1 MSLFRLPVHHLP
13 ELVGPIAQRYWQR
26 LGERDDVP
34 PELFERVESQ
44 PALARQLAQV
54 WVASDYA
61 ANLCIQQPELV
72 LEITGSGELW
82 GPLWPDLEARLRE
95 QMAPLFAMPRPDP
108 DADRQLKQL
117 LRQFQ
122 QRQLLRLIWRDVC
135 HLASVRETAAEI
147 SRLAELIL
155 DVTLDLLYHWAV
167 EIHDVP
173 IGADDGAPQQLV
185 VIGMGKLGAGELNLS
200 SDIDLMF
207 TYPEPGETA
216 KGVTCHQFFTRLGQ
230 QLIDVLDTVTA
241 DGFVFRVDMRLRPY
255 GRDGVLAC
263 SFDAMENYYQLQGRD
278 WERYAML
285 KARIVAGDRAAGAEL
300 LQRLRPFSYRRYLD
314 FSAFESLRVM
324 KQQINKQ
331 VMKKDMNDDIKLG
344 AGGIREAEF
353 VVQALQMVHGG
364 RDRRLQQVS
373 WYVAVDQLREG
384 GYLSVDSAQ
393 RLVSAYTF
401 LRDLEHKLQG
411 FANKQTQALP
421 VTAEQQQRM
430 AVAMGVPDVASA
442 DWSILTAILD
452 HHRTVVHQQFKAVI
466 RMDED
471 EDDASRHDVDDE
483 ALRSLWH
490 EELADDEAV
499 ALLAQHGFEAPEE
512 TWQQLGEFRS
522 DRVFRTLPSD
532 SRQRFSRFMPLLL
545 ATLGQEKT
553 PSRGFLRVM
562 KLVESVARRTA
573 YLVLLTENP
582 RAMKQFVHL
591 CHASPFVAD
600 FLSRNPVLLDELL
613 HVMRQPPGKTELQDE
628 LAQALLRI
636 GEESIEEQLD
646 YLRYFKLTHTLQVA
660 AAQISGTMTVMKV
673 SDYLTFIAEAIL
685 EQVLSLCWQHLT
697 RRHGYPVNSAGK
709 HGSMDFM
716 VIAYGKLGGIEL
728 SYVSD
733 LDVVFAHD
741 GALDED
747 TVTAGEQR
755 SVNSREFYTRLAQR
769 VISMLGAR
777 TASGK
782 LYEVDMRLR
791 PSGESGLLVTTLPAF
806 EQYQCHQAWTWEHQ
820 ALVRARAVA
829 GSTRLMADFEKVR
842 RAILGRPRAPDQL
855 TLDVVGMRRRM
866 REELVRK
873 SGRLASSP
881 AFVIKQGQGGIVD
894 IEFMVQYLVLRFA
907 EEYPSLTQWSDNVR
921 ILESLANSGLLSNT
935 DIDGLTRAYLLL
947 RSALHELALQDIDGV
962 VDSEQAHATLSP
974 LDDSRKRVTALWV
987 KLLGEADAGLDVDT
1001 AAPADVFDA
1010 AVNRLAH

>member
-1 MSLFRLPVHHLP
+1 MSSFRLPVHHLP

-26 LGERDDVP
+26 LGERDNVSSALID
-34 PELFERVESQ
+34 RVKSQ
-44 PALARQLAQV
+44 PALALQLAQV

-61 ANLCIQQPELV
+61 ANLCIQQPGLL
-72 LEITGSGELW
+72 LEIADNGELW
-82 GPLWPDLEARLRE
+82 GPLWPNLETRLRE
-95 QMAPLFAMPRPDP
+95 QLAPLFAMPQPAP
-108 DADRQLKQL
+108 DADRQLKQV

-122 QRQLLRLIWRDVC
+122 QGQLLRLIWRDVC

-147 SRLAELIL
+147 SRLAELML
-155 DVTLDLLYHWAV
+155 EVTLDLLYQWAV
-167 EIHDVP
+167 ELHGMP
-173 IGADDGAPQQLV
+173 MCADEGMPQRLV

-207 TYPEPGETA
+207 AYPGPGETT

-230 QLIDVLDTVTA
+230 HLIDVLDTVTA

-285 KARIVAGDRAAGAEL
+285 KARIVAGDHTAGAEL

-324 KQQINKQ
+324 KEQINKQ
-331 VMKKDMNDDIKLG
+331 VMKKEMNEDIKLG

-373 WYVAVDQLREG
+373 WYATIDQLREG
-384 GYLSVDSAQ
+384 GYLSIDSAQ
-393 RLVSAYTF
+393 SLVSAYTF

-411 FANKQTQALP
+411 FANEQTQALP
-421 VTAEQQQRM
+421 VTVEHQQRI
-430 AVAMGVPDVASA
+430 AVAMGVPVVADA
-442 DWSILTAILD
+442 DWSAVCAILD
-452 HHRTVVHQQFKAVI
+452 HHRAVVHQQFKAVI

-471 EDDASRHDVDDE
+471 EDDATRHDVDDE

-490 EELADDEAV
+490 EELTDDEAV
-499 ALLAQHGFEAPEE
+499 ALLAQHGFEEPGQ
-512 TWQQLGEFRS
+512 TWQQLGEFRR
-522 DRVFRTLPSD
+522 DRIFRTLPAD

-562 KLVESVARRTA
+562 KLVEAVARRTA

-600 FLSRNPVLLDELL
+600 FLSHNPVLLDELL
-613 HVMRQPPGKTELQDE
+613 HVMRQPPGKAELQDE
-628 LAQALLRI
+628 LEQALLRI

-697 RRHGYPVNSAGK
+697 RRHGYPVNSLGE
-709 HGSMDFM
+709 HGTMDFV

-741 GALDED
+741 GVLDED
-747 TVTAGEQR
+747 TVTTGEQR
-755 SVNSREFYTRLAQR
+755 SLNSREFYTRLAQR
-769 VISMLGAR
+769 VISMLGTR

-806 EQYQCHQAWTWEHQ
+806 ESYQCHQAWTWEHQ

-829 GSTRLMADFEKVR
+829 GSPRLMADFENVR
-842 RAILGRPRAPDQL
+842 REILGRSRAPDAL
-855 TLDVVGMRRRM
+855 TLDVVSMRRRM
-866 REELVRK
+866 REELTRK
-873 SGRLASSP
+873 SGRLASAP

-894 IEFMVQYLVLRFA
+894 IEFMVQYLVLRYA
-907 EEYPSLTQWSDNVR
+907 ADYPSLTRWSDNVR
-921 ILESLANSGLLSNT
+921 ILESLASSELLPSS

-947 RSALHELALQDIDGV
+947 RSTLHELALQDIEGV
-962 VDSEQAHATLSP
+962 VDSEQTEAVLSP
-974 LDDSRKRVTALWV
+974 LDDCRTRVTMLWM
-987 KLLGEADAGLDVDT
+987 KLLGASDEHVDT
-1001 AAPADVFDA
+1001 EAPAPADVFDA